1 MSGDLRDGM
10 TAIGNT
16 EEMMIRVLA
25 LYKDNFL
32 RPYLQFITLSTD
44 ISFFFRRRLG
54 QNMVNKL
61 ILVYVIPV
69 DVHRSMPL
77 ISLVPFNLRFH
88 CFQG

>member
-25 LYKDNFL
+25 LFKDNFL

-61 ILVYVIPV
+61 TLVYVIPV

-77 ISLVPFNLRFH
+77 ILLVPFNLHFH